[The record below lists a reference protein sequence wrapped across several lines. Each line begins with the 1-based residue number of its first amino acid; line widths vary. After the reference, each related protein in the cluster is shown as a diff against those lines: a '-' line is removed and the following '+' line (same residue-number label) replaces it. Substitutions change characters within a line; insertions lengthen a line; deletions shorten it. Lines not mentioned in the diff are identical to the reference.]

1 MKEQAQ
7 LKEEMAYQY
16 KIGNFEVRKS
26 NFVSLLTVIF
36 NRFLATLLIC
46 YPFVS
51 LGCSCYSKKV
61 GPRCCHVRK
70 VAGYIVGNCSRLT
83 FTFNL

>member
-26 NFVSLLTVIF
+26 NFVSLLTVIS
-36 NRFLATLLIC
+36 ID
-46 YPFVS
+46 S
-51 LGCSCYSKKV
+51 LQHYWYV
-61 GPRCCHVRK
+61 
-70 VAGYIVGNCSRLT
+70 T
-83 FTFNL
+83 NLYL